1 MMWIDVAIPIA
12 AGIGSAVA
20 AGISGFRIAKGRF
33 SADDRTAYVRLSA
46 EDSDRVEK
54 ISALLERLISLEEQ
68 TQEGVARLAEQVTKA
83 RLDQARRDG
92 FLRGRIDALARSE
105 G

>member
-1 MMWIDVAIPIA
+1 MWPEVATPIA
-12 AGIGSAVA
+12 AGIGAAVA

-33 SADDRTAYVRLSA
+33 SSEERTAYVRLSA

-54 ISALLERLISLEEQ
+54 ISLLLERLIDLEEQ
-68 TQEGVARLAEQVTKA
+68 TQEGVARLAEQVAKV
-83 RLDQARRDG
+83 RLDHARRDG
-92 FLRGRIDALARSE
+92 FLRGRIDPLARPE

>member
-1 MMWIDVAIPIA
+1 MWLEVATPIA

-20 AGISGFRIAKGRF
+20 AGISGFRLARGRL
-33 SADDRTAYVRLSA
+33 SSEDRTAYVRLSA

-54 ISALLERLISLEEQ
+54 INALLERLINLEEQ
-68 TQEGVARLAEQVTKA
+68 TQEGVTRLAEQVTKV
-83 RLDQARRDG
+83 RLDHARRDG
-92 FLRGRIDALARSE
+92 FLSGRIDALARPD